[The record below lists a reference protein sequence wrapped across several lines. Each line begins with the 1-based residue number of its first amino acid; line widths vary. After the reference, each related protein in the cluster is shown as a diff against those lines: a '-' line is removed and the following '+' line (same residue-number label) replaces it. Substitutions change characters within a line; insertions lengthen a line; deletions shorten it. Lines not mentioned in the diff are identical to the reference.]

1 MYIIN
6 VSLHKILLTLNTHED
21 ASVTRICIELLR
33 ILKISVAIL
42 RIKIKMCKKRQKK
55 KKCAKKN
62 KKKKKENK
70 GEEEKI

>member
-55 KKCAKKN
+55 KK
-62 KKKKKENK
+62 KENK

>member
-55 KKCAKKN
+55 KKKIRER
-62 KKKKKENK
+62 KKKFERTCIK
-70 GEEEKI
+70 

>member
-21 ASVTRICIELLR
+21 TSVTRICIELLR

-55 KKCAKKN
+55 KKKKIRER
-62 KKKKKENK
+62 KKKFERTCIK
-70 GEEEKI
+70 